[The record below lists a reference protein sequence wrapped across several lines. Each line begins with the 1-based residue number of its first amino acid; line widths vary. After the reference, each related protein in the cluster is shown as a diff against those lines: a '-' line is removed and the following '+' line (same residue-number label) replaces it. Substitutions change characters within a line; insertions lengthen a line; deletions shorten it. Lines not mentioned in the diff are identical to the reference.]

1 MPSKLIYTQVCCRE
15 PARTVATFERNGS
28 AAQDAARHLVLR
40 SIGGERDPVQA
51 ETCDECRTYAKML
64 YRTRSAEIDPFADDL
79 ATVDLD
85 VAASGAGSSR
95 HAPNPPLLIGSGDER
110 CRRSKI

>member
-1 MPSKLIYTQVCCRE
+1 
-15 PARTVATFERNGS
+15 
-28 AAQDAARHLVLR
+28 
-40 SIGGERDPVQA
+40 
-51 ETCDECRTYAKML
+51 ML